1 MHLKHWGRRTVNT
14 LGLAEIYARYR
25 DGRLLN
31 AERTGKFDG
40 DFEKLWRLLS
50 R

>member
-1 MHLKHWGRRTVNT
+1 MLLLLTVT
-14 LGLAEIYARYR
+14 PPKSVFARYR